1 VKDVTLG
8 DIAQVAKC
16 SKNTVSL
23 ALRGSSRISD
33 TRKEEINKISH
44 AMGYVPNLSARHL
57 SAKRTG
63 YIGIYTKALNDA
75 VRTTL
80 VNHLISGFHGTGLH
94 PILGLGDSPD
104 QNWQE
109 ASWIQAFRAMRVEAI
124 VLVAETAE
132 RLSPTSPA
140 SVPTVLVHCQPN
152 DELQCDFIGL
162 DRGEAARLGLA
173 HICASGR
180 KSVVVFGS
188 TGSTFT
194 ESCRLWSQ
202 SPNGCKIQFY
212 TTPVTTSTKMAQEY
226 FSHYLRRR
234 NDIDSALFQ
243 DSGVAASF
251 LNLAVSSG
259 VAIPDELSVVSY
271 DYYPQA
277 DLLKVGLTT
286 IEQPL
291 TNLADRAIQMIL
303 NRVQRPSS
311 PWAHEVLPHNI
322 APRDSG

>member
-1 VKDVTLG
+1 MKDVTLG
-8 DIAQVAKC
+8 DIARVAKC

-33 TRKEEINKISH
+33 TRREEISKISR

-109 ASWIQAFRAMRVEAI
+109 ANWIQAFRAMRVEAI

-132 RLSPTSPA
+132 RLSSTIPA
-140 SVPTVLVHCQPN
+140 TVPTVLVHCQPN

-162 DRGEAARLGLA
+162 DRGEAARLGLT

-180 KSVVVFGS
+180 TSVVVFGS

-194 ESCRLWSQ
+194 ESCKLW
-202 SPNGCKIQFY
+202 PRRPTGCEIECC
-212 TTPVTTSTKMAQEY
+212 TIPVTTSTEMAEQY
-226 FSHYLRRR
+226 FRYYTGRR
-234 NDIDSALFQ
+234 DSIDSALFQ
-243 DSGVAASF
+243 DSAVAASF
-251 LNLAVSSG
+251 LNIAVSSG
-259 VAIPDELSVVSY
+259 VAIPHDLAVVSY
-271 DYYPQA
+271 DFYPQA

-286 IEQPL
+286 IEQPV
-291 TNLADRAIQMIL
+291 TELAARAIQMIL
-303 NRVQRPSS
+303 NRVQRPKS
-311 PWAHEVLPHNI
+311 PWIHEVLPHNL
-322 APRDSG
+322 ALRDSG